1 MTRPHIVLTRQISFF
16 LVIGVL
22 QLALDST
29 VFIALSAAGVP
40 VIPANIA
47 GRLAGASL
55 GYWLNGRYT
64 FADQGKPRLS
74 GRHLGRFVVAWSLL
88 TALSSALLYMIE
100 ARSNLHMAWLA
111 KPLLEA
117 FNAAIGFVV
126 WRQWVYR

>member
-1 MTRPHIVLTRQISFF
+1 MTHLHIVLSRQIFLF
-16 LVIGVL
+16 LVVGAV
-22 QLALDST
+22 QLALDSG
-29 VFIALSAAGVP
+29 VFIGLSALGLP
-40 VIPANIA
+40 VVPANVA

-64 FADQGKPRLS
+64 FADDGKPRLS
-74 GRHLGRFVVAWSLL
+74 GRHLGRFLIAWSLL
-88 TALSSALLYMIE
+88 TALSSALLYVIE
-100 ARSNLHMAWLA
+100 ARSNLHTAWLA